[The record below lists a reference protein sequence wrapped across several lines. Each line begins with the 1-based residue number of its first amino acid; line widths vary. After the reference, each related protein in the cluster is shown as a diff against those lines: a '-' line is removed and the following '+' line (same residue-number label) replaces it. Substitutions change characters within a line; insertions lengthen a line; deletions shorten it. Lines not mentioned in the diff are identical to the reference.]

1 MKPLVLIPQYFG
13 SLVFD
18 RRNARYLPFDHECT
32 RILLRGIQEEQF
44 AGGCRARAQTLAG
57 SAQAAD
63 PWHQEF
69 LEGGGFAPALN
80 WEV

>member
-1 MKPLVLIPQYFG
+1 LG
-13 SLVFD
+13 SDYEAGNL
-18 RRNARYLPFDHECT
+18 RRQSFSQIWNQSHNFR
-32 RILLRGIQEEQF
+32 RLRGVQDEQF

-63 PWHQEF
+63 PWQQEF